1 VIVAH
6 IMGIP
11 VEESFL
17 QLAPA
22 GAVTVTA
29 VFFVTTRARARF
41 REAFG
46 VRFRRGG
53 RAIRD

>member
-11 VEESFL
+11 VEESVL

-22 GAVTVTA
+22 GALTVTA
-29 VFFVTTRARARF
+29 VFFVTARARARF
-41 REAFG
+41 REAIG

-53 RAIRD
+53 RVARD